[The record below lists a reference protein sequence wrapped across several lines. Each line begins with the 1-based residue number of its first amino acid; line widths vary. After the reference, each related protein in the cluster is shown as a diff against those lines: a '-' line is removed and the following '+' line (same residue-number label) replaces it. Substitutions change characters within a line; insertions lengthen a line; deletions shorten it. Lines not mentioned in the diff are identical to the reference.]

1 MKRELIIGGGAIAAA
16 GLIAGGIY
24 LSQNNPFN
32 IKPVQDDAE
41 ANREKMEE
49 LYFEELKNTERYVFC
64 VGKETIKGDYAN
76 SIMGNEKGEVDY
88 VSQEVNLIDKE
99 AGKMYLLARSIDY
112 NYRGQGL
119 ISYEFGDGTIDI
131 KENGSLTEYYKKND
145 APVHVDYNSGMV
157 FPAPDRKSKDWV
169 FVNVDMTGSALGAV
183 QSAQETSKED
193 AKTFCPPVKL
203 SSNPLESGAVIT
215 PESFSVSR
223 PCDAP
228 AVNPSV
234 SFSGNYEFNCLKTDY
249 LQAINLLKDYQAKE
263 QLQNSRNQGVKEG
276 EGGEFINFRDE
287 TLEDGIAGS
296 SVGDGVDSSQSGDRR
311 VLNESNEERPTNDE
325 MKKLLEEARQGIQAD
340 AQSR

>member
-32 IKPVQDDAE
+32 IKPGQEDTEV
-41 ANREKMEE
+41 NREKMEE
-49 LYFEELKNTERYVFC
+49 LYFEELKDTERYVFC

-76 SIMGNEKGEVDY
+76 SIMGNEKGEIDY

-99 AGKMYLLARSIDY
+99 SGKMYLLARSIDY
-112 NYRGQGL
+112 NYQGQGL
-119 ISYEFGDGTIDI
+119 ISYEFGDGTIDT
-131 KENGSLTEYYKKND
+131 KESGSLTEYYKKND
-145 APVHVDYNSGMV
+145 APVHVDYNSGTV

-169 FVNVDMTGSALGAV
+169 FVNVNMTGAALGAV

-228 AVNPSV
+228 AVNPGV
-234 SFSGNYEFNCLKTDY
+234 SFSGDYEFNCLGIDY
-249 LQAINLLKDYQAKE
+249 SQAIELLKDYQAKE
-263 QLQNSRNQGVKEG
+263 QLQNSKVQAGNEEG
-276 EGGEFINFRDE
+276 SEEFMNFRDE
-287 TLEDGIAGS
+287 TLTEGVAGS
-296 SVGDGVDSSQSGDRR
+296 SIGEGVNPSQSGDLR
-311 VLNESNEERPTNDE
+311 VSDESEESRPSNDE

-340 AQSR
+340 THQ